1 MHGQE
6 MPWVVSHHSSFPSFP
21 FSLRNGFSGISL
33 SRVGS
38 LAKGTRFDSSYAG
51 RTKVILD
58 IVTSATG
65 KRQSKGEIKAKQKG
79 PLALSV
85 VVFDVAVCSRLR
97 GERQTRLQPGISA
110 LAEKNNRL
118 PTWMPL
124 FFQLTSCCASRVME
138 IRAGSSISPAVWRSA
153 GCSTRSCV

>member
-1 MHGQE
+1 M
-6 MPWVVSHHSSFPSFP
+6 VSHHSSFPSFP

-38 LAKGTRFDSSYAG
+38 LAKGARFDSSYAG

-79 PLALSV
+79 QKGPLALSV
-85 VVFDVAVCSRLR
+85 VGFDVAVCS
-97 GERQTRLQPGISA
+97 
-110 LAEKNNRL
+110 
-118 PTWMPL
+118 
-124 FFQLTSCCASRVME
+124 LTL
-138 IRAGSSISPAVWRSA
+138 
-153 GCSTRSCV
+153 